1 MGSPLYCCHLF
12 LARGLLVQCCCRGVG
27 KAQPCIHWGEAAHE
41 TLPSLTQMGG
51 SLGLKH
57 GKRLLSPLSQDDLDL
72 LTSPGSKELQP
83 LKPQKRGRLDSCH
96 QEETQQ
102 RTEAALRE
110 LFRHVHNM
118 PDSAKKKKLI
128 RQVAWGGQIS
138 LGCACQHNS
147 ACRACLRAAPSPGQA
162 GEMGSGLCKGQY
174 DLCEGRGGV
183 RLSWMWLTV
192 ELAAPGCAV
201 SCFLSQGCASQQLP
215 SPDHGLV
222 ELPALGREKSLPP
235 LPAESGTNWFQVSIP
250 SQPAAP
256 QRLGDMASTCPG
268 C

>member
-1 MGSPLYCCHLF
+1 MSPGAALTLLRPGRAPAAGIREGREEAVGSPLYCCHLF

-128 RQVAWGGQIS
+128 RQVAWGGKIS
-138 LGCACQHNS
+138 LGCACQYNS

-174 DLCEGRGGV
+174 DLCEGRGEG
-183 RLSWMWLTV
+183 RLSWTWLTV

-201 SCFLSQGCASQQLP
+201 SCFLS
-215 SPDHGLV
+215 
-222 ELPALGREKSLPP
+222 
-235 LPAESGTNWFQVSIP
+235 
-250 SQPAAP
+250 
-256 QRLGDMASTCPG
+256 
-268 C
+268 